1 MEIWQQALSIGLAL
15 GVALAFLVIP
25 RSLKQEAIYGGIPA
39 LILHAVGVVC
49 FAAVIPTTIA
59 TLLLHGGFGTAFPL
73 AIGLI
78 ITAYLTLLL
87 FAAVEHPARA
97 AHAPKEDV
105 WTAEKART
113 SGL

>member
-1 MEIWQQALSIGLAL
+1 MEIWQQSLSIGLAL
-15 GVALAFLVIP
+15 GVALAFIVIP
-25 RSLKQEAIYGGIPA
+25 RSLRQEPIYGGAPA
-39 LILHAVGVVC
+39 LILHAIGVVC

-59 TLLLHGGFGTAFPL
+59 TLLLHGGFGIAFPL

-78 ITAYLTLLL
+78 AAAYLLLLL
-87 FAAVEHPARA
+87 FAAVEQPAREA
-97 AHAPKEDV
+97 KAPKEDV